1 MKVIGLTGGIATG
14 KSTVSCMLR
23 SLGAIIIDADLVAR
37 EIVEIG
43 KPAWQEIKKKFGA
56 EYLMPN
62 GTIDRKK
69 LGRLV
74 FSNDK
79 ALEQLNGITHPYI
92 RREIIEKIQR
102 LGEEGKYRVVVI
114 DAALLIETG
123 WFDIVDEVW
132 LVTADKEVQIGRL
145 MNRDALTRQ
154 QALARVNSQMDQNRK
169 KRYANKIID
178 NSFDI
183 EYTRKQVEQLWDG
196 LLH

>member
-14 KSTVSCMLR
+14 KSTVSCMLH

-43 KPAWQEIKKKFGA
+43 KPAWQQIKAEFGA
-56 EYLMPN
+56 EYLMPD

-69 LGRLV
+69 LGQLV
-74 FSNDK
+74 FASDN
-79 ALEQLNGITHPYI
+79 ALEKLNDITHPYI
-92 RREIIEKIQR
+92 RQEIIERIQK
-102 LGEEGKYRVVVI
+102 LGTEGKYQGVVI

-132 LVTADKEVQIGRL
+132 LVVANKEVQIRRL
-145 MNRDALTRQ
+145 MARDALTRQ
-154 QALARVNSQMDQNRK
+154 QALARINSQMDENKK

-183 EYTRKQVEQLWDG
+183 EYTRKQVEQLWDE
-196 LLH
+196 LQH